1 MNQFGKLTMKHPSK
15 SAVWTALAAA
25 MIIVTSLPSHAQE
38 KSCVID
44 IPKQLTFEQWKTEV
58 QTRADRGI
66 YPLIG
71 IKGDEVRSALP
82 QLTAPDCDMW
92 AKIWNENGDRY
103 FAKAKQELPA
113 DRPTA
118 DADFSSA
125 WRYYS
130 LAKWPTLLSPGKR
143 EAWTKAKEAF
153 NEHGKLMDPPV
164 TTVRIP
170 FVEGRD
176 ITGYLRVPKTS
187 GPVPLLI
194 TIGGLDAWGDDM
206 TRRFAALPEN
216 GFACL
221 ALDAPGTG
229 DSPVKGAGDEPD
241 RMFAKVLDW
250 AQVQPNF
257 DKTRIFVHGGSF
269 GGYWAAKLA
278 ITEADRLRGA
288 IDQSGPIDLA
298 FNLEMIHA
306 PASLAPSFYLADMMP
321 SVTYMLGTKTVED
334 TDRAW
339 LGMSLR
345 KQGLLGKTAAPMLVV
360 GGARDPLI
368 PTGDLFAVMTSGNA
382 ANEAWVHPKGMHM
395 GRVPGVWRDEELLTK
410 VMLPWLKRQAATE

>member
-1 MNQFGKLTMKHPSK
+1 MKHSISAWAAITAALIIAASTPSR
-15 SAVWTALAAA
+15 
-25 MIIVTSLPSHAQE
+25 AQE

-44 IPKQLTFEQWKTEV
+44 IPKQLTFEQWKAEV
-58 QTRADRGI
+58 LTRAERQI

-71 IKGDEVRSALP
+71 IKADEVRAALP
-82 QLTAPDCDMW
+82 QAKTPDCDAW
-92 AKIWNENGDRY
+92 ARIWITIGDRY

-113 DRPTA
+113 DRVSA

-130 LAKWPTLLSPGKR
+130 LARWPTLLSPAKR

-164 TTVRIP
+164 TTLRIP
-170 FVEGRD
+170 FAEGRD
-176 ITGYLRVPKTS
+176 IVGYLRVPKVS
-187 GPVPLLI
+187 GPVPFVI

-216 GFACL
+216 GFAYL

-229 DSPVKGAGDEPD
+229 DSPVKGAGEEAD

-250 AQVQPNF
+250 AQAQPNF
-257 DKTRIFVHGGSF
+257 DKTRIFVHGGSM
-269 GGYWAAKLA
+269 GGYWSSRLA
-278 ITEADRLRGA
+278 ILEAGRIRGA

-298 FNLEMIHA
+298 FNVDAIHE
-306 PASLAPSFYLADMMP
+306 PKSLAPSFYLSDGIP
-321 SVTYMLGTKTVED
+321 SVTFMLGTKAGED

-339 LGMSLR
+339 RGMSLR
-345 KQGLLGKTAAPMLVV
+345 EQGLLGKPTAPMLVV
-360 GGARDPLI
+360 GGAKDPLI
-368 PTGDLFAVMTSGNA
+368 PNGDLFAMLTSGKA
-382 ANEAWVHPKGMHM
+382 ANEAWIHPDGMHM